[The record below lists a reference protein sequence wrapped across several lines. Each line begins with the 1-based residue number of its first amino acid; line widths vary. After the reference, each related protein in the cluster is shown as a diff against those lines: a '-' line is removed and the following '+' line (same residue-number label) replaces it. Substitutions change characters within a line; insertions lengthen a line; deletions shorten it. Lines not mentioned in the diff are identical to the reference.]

1 MKLNTKVNILSTLLT
16 TVILIGSFTGI
27 YFLFEELAYSTEV
40 EQLQERAYELSETV
54 SSLESTENIHTI
66 FSAYLPTNG
75 AIIVKDSNSKVLLN
89 TQTKAKKIEF
99 APSKDEYYARKVI
112 DGIPYIAMNF
122 PLIWP
127 TQQVV
132 EANFIQPVPMITENL
147 NRLKIILLLITL
159 IALIPIY
166 LASQLLIRLIV
177 KPVQQLTAT
186 MERNIQQS
194 SYEQIAVKKK
204 SHDEIAMM
212 TVTYNDLMAQLEVH
226 DEQQQQFIGNASH
239 ELKTPLTVIESYAKL
254 LKRRGTENPDVTNEA
269 LTAIIN
275 ETAMMK
281 HMIEQMLALAKT
293 SEVVKVK
300 SSFFAFQPFINAIA
314 QNFQQ
319 AFHRAIIVD
328 VPDAI
333 IGTDEAKLKQ
343 LLFIFLDNARKYSD
357 EEITIIGR
365 VNEMIEIQIQDKGKG
380 IPKEDIP
387 HLFERFYRVTKDRN
401 RQTGGVGIG
410 LSIAQEIAKQ
420 LKATIEVESVL
431 GQGTMIRIQLPLN
444 GGATNEN

>member
-27 YFLFEELAYSTEV
+27 YFLFEELAITTEV
-40 EQLQERAYELSETV
+40 EQLQERAYELSTAV
-54 SSLESTENIHTI
+54 SSLQSTDGIDTI
-66 FSAYLPTNG
+66 FRAYIPTNG
-75 AIIVKDSNSKVLLN
+75 AIIVKDHATRKLLHLQMTSKNIDFTTNSNDHYSMKM
-89 TQTKAKKIEF
+89 
-99 APSKDEYYARKVI
+99 I
-112 DGIPYIAMNF
+112 DGIPHIAMNF

-132 EANFIQPVPMITENL
+132 EAKFIQPLPTITENL

-177 KPVQQLTAT
+177 KPVQQLTAA

-194 SYEQIAVKKK
+194 SYEQISVKRK

-212 TVTYNDLMAQLEVH
+212 TVTYNNLMAQLEVH
-226 DEQQQQFIGNASH
+226 HEKQQQFIGNASH

-254 LKRRGTENPDVTNEA
+254 LKRRGTENPEVTNEA
-269 LTAIIN
+269 LTAIIH
-275 ETAMMK
+275 ETNMMK
-281 HMIEQMLALAKT
+281 QMIEQMLTLAKT
-293 SEVVKVK
+293 SETAKITL
-300 SSFFAFQPFINAIA
+300 SHIDFQYFTKEIA
-314 QNFQQ
+314 QSFQQ
-319 AFHRAIIVD
+319 AYHRTIVID
-328 VPDAI
+328 VPNVI
-333 IGTDEAKLKQ
+333 IETDVAKLKQ

-357 EEITIIGR
+357 EEIKLTGR
-365 VNEMIEIQIQDKGKG
+365 VTDRIEIQIQDTGKG
-380 IPKEDIP
+380 IPQEDIP

-410 LSIAQEIAKQ
+410 LSIAREISKQ
-420 LKATIEVESVL
+420 LNAKIDVESAL
-431 GQGTMIRIQLPLN
+431 EIGTTIKIQLPLI
-444 GGATNEN
+444 GGATID

>member
-16 TVILIGSFTGI
+16 TVIMIGSFTGI

-54 SSLESTENIHTI
+54 SSLQSTENINTI
-66 FSAYLPTNG
+66 FRAYLPTNG
-75 AIIVKDSNSKVLLN
+75 AIIVKDEKETDILNIQSKG
-89 TQTKAKKIEF
+89 KKINF
-99 APSKDEYYARKVI
+99 IPSKDEYYSVKVI
-112 DGIPYIAMNF
+112 DGIPHIAMHF

-132 EANFIQPVPMITENL
+132 EANFILPVPEIMENL
-147 NRLKIILLLITL
+147 NSLKIILLLITF

-166 LASQLLIRLIV
+166 LASQVLIRLIV
-177 KPVQQLTAT
+177 KPVQQLTAA

-204 SHDEIAMM
+204 SQDEIAMM
-212 TVTYNDLMAQLEVH
+212 TITYNNLMAQLETH
-226 DEQQQQFIGNASH
+226 HEQQQQFIGNASH

-254 LKRRGTENPDVTNEA
+254 LKRRGTDNPEVTNEA
-269 LTAIIN
+269 LVAIIN

-281 HMIEQMLALAKT
+281 QMIEQMLALAKT
-293 SEVVKVK
+293 NEVAKVK
-300 SSFFAFQPFINAIA
+300 LTSFAFQPFIDTIA
-314 QNFQQ
+314 QSFQQ

-328 VPDAI
+328 VPNVMI
-333 IGTDEAKLKQ
+333 RTDEVKLKQ

-365 VNEMIEIQIQDKGKG
+365 VNEKIEILIRDKGKG

-387 HLFERFYRVTKDRN
+387 HLFNRFYRVSKDRN

-410 LSIAQEIAKQ
+410 LSIAQEISKQ

-431 GQGTMIRIQLPLN
+431 DQGTTIHIEMPLN
-444 GGATNEN
+444 GGGSSEN

>member
-16 TVILIGSFTGI
+16 IVILIGSFTGI
-27 YFLFEELAYSTEV
+27 YFLFEELAYSTE
-40 EQLQERAYELSETV
+40 EKQLRERAYELSTTV
-54 SSLESTENIHTI
+54 SSLQSTENINTI
-66 FSAYLPTNG
+66 FRAYLPTNG
-75 AIIVKDSNSKVLLN
+75 AIIVKTEKGEYILNIQSKG
-89 TQTKAKKIEF
+89 KKVHIS
-99 APSKDEYYARKVI
+99 PSKDEYFARKVI
-112 DGIPYIAMNF
+112 DGIPHIAMNF

-127 TQQVV
+127 NQQIVV
-132 EANFIQPVPMITENL
+132 ANLIQPVPTITENL
-147 NRLKIILLLITL
+147 NRLQVILLLITL

-166 LASQLLIRLIV
+166 FASQLLIRLIV
-177 KPVQQLTAT
+177 KPVQQLTAA

-204 SHDEIAMM
+204 SQDEIAMM
-212 TVTYNDLMAQLEVH
+212 TITYNDLMAQLETH
-226 DEQQQQFIGNASH
+226 HEQQQQFIGNASH

-254 LKRRGTENPDVTNEA
+254 LKRRGTDNPDVTNEA
-269 LTAIIN
+269 LVAIIN

-281 HMIEQMLALAKT
+281 QMIEQMLALAKT
-293 SEVVKVK
+293 SEVAKVK
-300 SSFFAFQPFINAIA
+300 LSFFAFQPFINTIA
-314 QNFQQ
+314 QSFQQ
-319 AFHRAIIVD
+319 AFHRTIIVD

-357 EEITIIGR
+357 EKITIIGR
-365 VNEMIEIQIQDKGKG
+365 VNEMIEIQIQDRGKG

-387 HLFERFYRVTKDRN
+387 HLFDRFYRVSKDRN

-410 LSIAQEIAKQ
+410 LSIAQEISKQ

-431 GQGTMIRIQLPLN
+431 GQGTTIHIQLPLN
-444 GGATNEN
+444 GGGSNES